1 MPCNQTCG
9 CNSMNNCT
17 WVIILAFIII
27 WFFCGCKGGCS
38 GNNGSLTG
46 NGCGCNCGC

>member
-1 MPCNQTCG
+1 
-9 CNSMNNCT
+9 MNNCT

-38 GNNGSLTG
+38 NGASLTG